1 MVTAAISIKEI
12 LRGIFHM
19 PCLFQLVTGLYCP
32 GCGGTRAAVYLL
44 RGQVITSLV
53 YHPLVLYTALVVMA
67 ETISALAAKKTG
79 KTAYY
84 LGHETLF
91 IYIGAGI
98 ILVNWI
104 VKNVLLVGFGIDL
117 LAVPL
122 G

>member
-1 MVTAAISIKEI
+1 MVTAMIQLKEI
-12 LRGIFHM
+12 FHGLFHM
-19 PCLFQLVTGLYCP
+19 PCLFNLITGLYCP

-44 RGQVITSLV
+44 RGHPVQSFV
-53 YHPLVLYTALVVMA
+53 YHPLVLYTVLVVAA
-67 ETISALAAKKTG
+67 EAITALAAKKTG
-79 KTAYY
+79 KAGYY
-84 LGHETLF
+84 LGHENLF

-122 G
+122 